1 LCAVA
6 IRDSQT
12 KGLAPKVDTM
22 GEVSGGQP
30 QQQTKAAC
38 VIGRYALYEPIAS
51 GGMATV
57 HIGRLIGPVGF
68 SRTVAIKRLHPQFAS
83 DPDFVSMFVDE
94 ARVAARIRHPNVVPT
109 LDVVSTEG
117 ELFLVMDFVQGE
129 SLYRIL
135 RAAKH
140 AGQFV
145 KPDLACSIM
154 IGVLHGLHAAHE
166 AKNEQ
171 GEPLGIVHRD
181 VSPQNVLV
189 GTDGVPRV
197 LDFGIAQ
204 AVGRLQTTRAGQVK
218 GKLAYLAPEQLAGK
232 TDRRSDVYSAAV
244 VLWETLTRQR
254 LFKAENDGELLH
266 AVLAKVVEPPSRLAK
281 GISKALDDIVMRG
294 LAREPADRYS
304 TAKEFA
310 TALEKVT
317 SLISASQIGEWV
329 ETTVGS
335 ELATRAK
342 LLAEIESSTTSSVDV
357 ASGVSGLSSWTQPSM
372 NTPISALSVKSVNS
386 VKSVRSSDSVMPTN
400 RIAISGSVQVDS
412 MPSRAKYVGLG
423 IGAALLLVLV
433 GLGAGKL
440 SGGSHAPAASV
451 VAVGAGIAPA
461 TAEKPD
467 AAALPPPTT
476 SSKAAPLVLD
486 MDEPAAG
493 SPKTGAR
500 PTTASGGTKTGGAK
514 PVASAAPKEREK
526 KPAGGADCSMPYS
539 IDSQGMKHIKP
550 ECL

>member
-1 LCAVA
+1 MAEVA
-6 IRDSQT
+6 
-12 KGLAPKVDTM
+12 A
-22 GEVSGGQP
+22 GQP
-30 QQQTKAAC
+30 QQQTHPVA

-83 DPDFVSMFVDE
+83 DPEFVSMFMDE

-109 LDVVSTEG
+109 LDVVALDG

-129 SLYRIL
+129 SLYRLI

-140 AGQFV
+140 TGKV
-145 KPDLACSIM
+145 IKPDLACSII

-166 AKNEQ
+166 AKNEH

-189 GTDGVPRV
+189 GTDGIPRV

-218 GKLAYLAPEQLAGK
+218 GKLAYLAPEQLAG
-232 TDRRSDVYSAAV
+232 TSDRQSDVYSTAV

-254 LFKAENDGELLH
+254 LFKGENDGELLH
-266 AVLAKVVEPPSRLAK
+266 AVLNKNVEPPSQFAR
-281 GISKALDDIVMRG
+281 GISKELDEIVLHG

-310 TALEKVT
+310 NVIERVT
-317 SLISASQIGEWV
+317 KLVSPSQIGEWV
-329 ETTVGS
+329 ETTAGEDIAS
-335 ELATRAK
+335 RAK
-342 LLAEIESSTTSSVDV
+342 KLAEIESSTSSSVNA
-357 ASGVSGLSSWTQPSM
+357 ASGVSGMTAWSQPT
-372 NTPISALSVKSVNS
+372 NTPVSM
-386 VKSVRSSDSVMPTN
+386 RSIDSVMPTN
-400 RIAISGSVQVDS
+400 RMDISGSGKLVLPAA
-412 MPSRAKYVGLG
+412 PSRAKYIGLGVGAALVLVMVG
-423 IGAALLLVLV
+423 IGAAKFLGGRVTTPGVV
-433 GLGAGKL
+433 GVGT
-440 SGGSHAPAASV
+440 APVSAPIVPSAVV
-451 VAVGAGIAPA
+451 VAPVPTASSTAAAVVVDLDAPSTATSASGKTATAPGGRKGSVARPPPPPPPA
-461 TAEKPD
+461 T
-467 AAALPPPTT
+467 PP
-476 SSKAAPLVLD
+476 
-486 MDEPAAG
+486 
-493 SPKTGAR
+493 
-500 PTTASGGTKTGGAK
+500 
-514 PVASAAPKEREK
+514 REK
-526 KPAGGADCSMPYS
+526 KPAPAGADCSIPFT